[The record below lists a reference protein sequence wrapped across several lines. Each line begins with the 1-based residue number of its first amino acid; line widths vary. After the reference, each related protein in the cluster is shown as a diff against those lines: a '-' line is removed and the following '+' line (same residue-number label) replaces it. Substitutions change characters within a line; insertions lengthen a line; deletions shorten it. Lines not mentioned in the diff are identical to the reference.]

1 MYGAAVQFYEEFEE
15 EKLSDLQMRHLG
27 LKNKHIR
34 EQYRILKTV
43 HSNKCICLL
52 SHWPFFDAF
61 RLFLT
66 YLYRNSITGPHTVP
80 LERLVS
86 VGIYRVPVDLFI
98 VQQLTSLDL
107 KKKRGLKILQTAV
120 IQYFIFV
127 NFILFQNKLFQSI
140 KIECR
145 KGIFVCIL
153 V

>member
-107 KKKRGLKILQTAV
+107 KKKKRFK
-120 IQYFIFV
+120 
-127 NFILFQNKLFQSI
+127 NFTDSCNPVFYICKFHSFSK
-140 KIECR
+140 
-145 KGIFVCIL
+145 
-153 V
+153 

>member
-107 KKKRGLKILQTAV
+107 KKKKRFK
-120 IQYFIFV
+120 
-127 NFILFQNKLFQSI
+127 NFTNSCNPVFYICKFHSFSK
-140 KIECR
+140 
-145 KGIFVCIL
+145 
-153 V
+153 

>member
-107 KKKRGLKILQTAV
+107 K
-120 IQYFIFV
+120 
-127 NFILFQNKLFQSI
+127 I
-140 KIECR
+140 K
-145 KGIFVCIL
+145 V
-153 V
+153 